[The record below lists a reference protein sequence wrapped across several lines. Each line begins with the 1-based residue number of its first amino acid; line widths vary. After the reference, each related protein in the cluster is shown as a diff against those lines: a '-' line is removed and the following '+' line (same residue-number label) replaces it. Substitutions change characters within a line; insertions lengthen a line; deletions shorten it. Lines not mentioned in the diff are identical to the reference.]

1 MTGPTPRVVAELG
14 RPETP
19 EEAAARTAENRRLHR
34 SRQTT
39 RNLIGSLV
47 VCLGVVAVLIALVPR
62 GVPVEQPAVDYRT
75 AAGQAEDTAGLPLL
89 APTVPSTWR
98 ANSAELRRT
107 GGVASWYVGFVL
119 PGNTFLAYTE
129 GIKANP
135 TWLAN
140 TLESA
145 PAGGTV
151 RLGGLTWRVYD
162 QRDRGDAAGNVAYA
176 LATTVGT
183 TDLVVY
189 GTAPAAQAR
198 TLAADLAAAAT
209 ERGLTGAN
217 TVPAR

>member
-1 MTGPTPRVVAELG
+1 MSGPGPRVAELG

-19 EEAAARTAENRRLHR
+19 EEIAARAAESRRLRR
-34 SRQTT
+34 SRQTS
-39 RNLIGSLV
+39 RNIVGSLV
-47 VCLGVVAVLIALVPR
+47 VCLAVVGVLIALVPR
-62 GVPVEQPAVDYRT
+62 GAPVQQPAVDYRT
-75 AAGQAEDTAGLPLL
+75 AAAQAEDSAGLPLL
-89 APTVPSTWR
+89 TPTVPAGWR
-98 ANSAELRRT
+98 ANSAELRRDA
-107 GGVASWYVGFVL
+107 GVASWYVGFVL

-135 TWLAN
+135 TWLSS

-145 PAGGTV
+145 PAGGTA

-162 QRDRGDAAGNVAYA
+162 QRDRGDAAGNVAYG

-189 GTAPAAQAR
+189 GTAPAAEAQR
-198 TLAADLAAAAT
+198 LATALAEAAAN
-209 ERGLTGAN
+209 RGLQGGN

>member
-1 MTGPTPRVVAELG
+1 MSGPAPRIVAELG

-19 EEAAARTAENRRLHR
+19 EETAARVAENRRLRR

-39 RNLIGSLV
+39 RNLVGSLA
-47 VCLGVVAVLIALVPR
+47 VCLALVAVIVALVPR
-62 GVPVEQPAVDYRT
+62 GAPVDQPQVDYRA

-89 APTVPSTWR
+89 APPVPSSWH

-107 GGVASWYVGFVL
+107 AGVSSWYVGFVV
-119 PGNTFLAYTE
+119 PGNGFLAYTE

-135 TWLAN
+135 TWLSN
-140 TLESA
+140 TLEA
-145 PAGGTV
+145 ARPGGTT

-162 QRDRGDAAGNVAYA
+162 QRDRGSAAGNVQYG

-189 GTAPAAQAR
+189 GTAAASQAQR
-198 TLAADLAAAAT
+198 LAASLATAAAK
-209 ERGLTGAN
+209 RGLQGTN
-217 TVPAR
+217 TVPAA